1 MDANTETT
9 SIPQYETTVF
19 TLKPDNFGPNRATL
33 LHARTTK
40 KSNLYK
46 AVLYLHGYND
56 YFFQDHVCNRF
67 LDFGYDFFA
76 LDMHKCGRSIIS
88 PEQDQYRHY
97 CTDMHEYDEEIS
109 LSIEHMNKQAEEYA
123 NKKFALIGHSTVDL
137 VLNVENIRRA
147 AGMLGQHVTLC
158 PIEKATHDVFLSKK
172 PVREQAFKCM
182 FQWLENLERE
192 WIKDV

>member
-1 MDANTETT
+1 M
-9 SIPQYETTVF
+9 SS
-19 TLKPDNFGPNRATL
+19 NR
-33 LHARTTK
+33 
-40 KSNLYK
+40 S
-46 AVLYLHGYND
+46 
-56 YFFQDHVCNRF
+56 
-67 LDFGYDFFA
+67 
-76 LDMHKCGRSIIS
+76 MKCDTIWR
-88 PEQDQYRHY
+88 D
-97 CTDMHEYDEEIS
+97 
-109 LSIEHMNKQAEEYA
+109 EYA
-123 NKKFALIGHSTVDL
+123 EVDL